1 MITVKNNHI
10 ATLGPNLSAALSLG
24 PAISSRSGLFSNKER
39 ARLADL
45 AAIVRFTKGLTIY
58 SERQDADAVFVIIT
72 GVVKAYKSTP
82 AGSQHIAAFLFPDDV
97 FGLSEEGKYTNSAKA
112 VTSVS
117 AYRLPIPALKRLL
130 FQDASIGFHVI
141 CKLCDELRG
150 VQRHAFL
157 VSRRSALGRLAMFL
171 QMIERIEGCNASGTG
186 EVYLPMSR
194 SDIGEYVALSPEV
207 VSRSFRRLET
217 LGVIGMRD
225 KRHVKILDRVQ
236 FDELV
241 CQAP

>member
-10 ATLGPNLSAALSLG
+10 ATPGPNLSAVPAWG
-24 PAISSRSGLFSNKER
+24 PSVGRRLGLFSNKEC
-39 ARLADL
+39 ARLANS
-45 AAIVRFTKGLTIY
+45 ATIVRFTKGLTIY
-58 SERQDADAVFVIIT
+58 RERQDTDAVFVIVT
-72 GVVKAYKSTP
+72 GVVKAYKAIP
-82 AGSQHIAAFLFPDDV
+82 AGSQRIAAFLFPDDV

-112 VTSVS
+112 VTSVT
-117 AYRLPIPALKRLL
+117 AYRIPASALKRLL

-150 VQRHAFL
+150 MERHAFL
-157 VSRRSALGRLAMFL
+157 VSRRGALGRLAMFL
-171 QMIERIEGCNASGTG
+171 QMIERYEGCNASGTG

-207 VSRSFRRLET
+207 VSRSFRRLAT
-217 LGVIGMRD
+217 LGLIGMRD

-241 CQAP
+241 RQAP